1 MIKPS
6 TQLSSLRLSNSNF
19 DCMNWLKVKY
29 PGLKIVADQR
39 GYILGLVMIFF
50 VVFSIMGLGF
60 IKMGGLERLQTYKY
74 SQKEKAFYHAAGG
87 IHKGLWLANKVS
99 AAAATFSDS
108 TVSVVYDS
116 VSFILTATGQAA
128 GVQKT
133 IQVTVTTS
141 NWEEL

>member
-1 MIKPS
+1 
-6 TQLSSLRLSNSNF
+6 
-19 DCMNWLKVKY
+19 MNWLKVKY
-29 PGLKIVADQR
+29 QGLKIVAEQR

-60 IKMGGLERLQTYKY
+60 IHMGGLERLQTSKY

-87 IHKGLWLANKVS
+87 IHKGLWLVNKVS
-99 AAAATFSDS
+99 NLAATYSDA

-116 VSFILTATGQAA
+116 VGFILTATGQAGGA
-128 GVQKT
+128 QKT
-133 IQVTVTTS
+133 IRATLTNLRIS

>member
-1 MIKPS
+1 
-6 TQLSSLRLSNSNF
+6 
-19 DCMNWLKVKY
+19 MNWLKVKFQ
-29 PGLKIVADQR
+29 GLKIVAEQR

-60 IKMGGLERLQTYKY
+60 IHMGGLERLQTSKY

-99 AAAATFSDS
+99 NLAATYSDA

-116 VSFILTATGQAA
+116 VGFILTATGQAGGA
-128 GVQKT
+128 QKKIRAT
-133 IQVTVTTS
+133 LTNLRIS